1 MAVVKSLAGCVV
13 VAVVWCPTLD
23 YRPPRNVG
31 PEPAGNESH
40 HPTSE
45 AASSSRQQVGASSS
59 SSRLASAASSANKVL
74 ARLAANRATA

>member
-13 VAVVWCPTLD
+13 VLVGVVWCPTVD

-59 SSRLASAASSANKVL
+59 RLASAASSANKVL